1 VKVAGVAVKGIS
13 FTRNSGD
20 QTGSCNHE
28 HIHCWFCL
36 LFRLPVWSPL
46 FLVKLMP
53 FTATPATFTNKHGLE
68 QEVQDL
74 KELAMVVVSQHIISL
89 ENVKLKLNLITDM
102 VLTVMVMVRHMDME
116 DTDMPV
122 MDTTVIIL
130 ERDLLN
136 HTTDTHMPMDSIL
149 MAFFIP

>member
-1 VKVAGVAVKGIS
+1 MADTS
-13 FTRNSGD
+13 
-20 QTGSCNHE
+20 
-28 HIHCWFCL
+28 
-36 LFRLPVWSPL
+36 
-46 FLVKLMP
+46 
-53 FTATPATFTNKHGLE
+53 TNKHGQQ

-102 VLTVMVMVRHMDME
+102 VVTVMDMDME

-130 ERDLLN
+130 ERDLLMLN

-149 MAFFIP
+149 MALSTMLHLLPLLLHPLIPA